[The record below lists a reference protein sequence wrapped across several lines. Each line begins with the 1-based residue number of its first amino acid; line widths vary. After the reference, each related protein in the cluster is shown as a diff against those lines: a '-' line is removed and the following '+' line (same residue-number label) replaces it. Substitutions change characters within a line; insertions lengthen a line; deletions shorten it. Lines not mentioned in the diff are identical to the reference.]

1 MIYKLS
7 IDGDAIRGTEGG
19 HTHFWTRVF
28 PDDYRHDFTGARALL
43 FDEFRRAQM
52 IAASTFIA
60 QERDEMETLRK
71 VAGEPESPDDAAR
84 EAGYLIDFKHGG
96 KTTHGHLVMGEDG
109 KEISPAARA
118 SLTDDP
124 EDSLRF
130 FVNFD
135 MVDSAEACNSIFE
148 VFRSIEE
155 HFRKASG
162 RR

>member
-7 IDGDAIRGTEGG
+7 IDGDTIEGTENER
-19 HTHFWTRVF
+19 TRYWVRVF
-28 PDDYRHDFTGARALL
+28 PADYRNNFAGARALL
-43 FDEFRRAQM
+43 FDEFRRSQM
-52 IAASTFIA
+52 VAASTFIA

-71 VAGEPESPDDAAR
+71 VAGEPESASDTAKD
-84 EAGYLIDFKHGG
+84 AGYLIDFKHGG
-96 KTTHGHLVMGEDG
+96 KTTRGHLVMGEDG

-118 SLTDDP
+118 YLTDDP
-124 EDSLRF
+124 EDPLRF
-130 FVNFD
+130 YVNFD

-155 HFRKASG
+155 HFRKAS